1 MLLVTLNSVLAG
13 VAVNGPELLK
23 DTGDPLVRLNNTS
36 AAAAPGP
43 LASISPPFWTPDQAG
58 FPLPGLKVAVRFLF
72 ASAALI
78 LLNSAVIVGMI
89 SPFLKKFL
97 SFDWP
102 LTAGRLSV

>member
-23 DTGDPLVRLNNTS
+23 DTGDPLVRLNTTS
-36 AAAAPGP
+36 AAAAPET
-43 LASISPPFWTPDQAG
+43 LASISPAFWTPDQAG
-58 FPLPGLKVAVRFLF
+58 FPLPWLKVAVRFLF

-78 LLNSAVIVGMI
+78 LLNSDVLVGLI
-89 SPFLKKFL
+89 SPFLKNFL